1 MLIAGALGP
10 RTALNT
16 LISST
21 AASVVMCFITLRW
34 FAWSSAHMVPGK
46 EDQEPCSVGLVSV
59 SKSCSYAA
67 AVYSAVVLFA
77 AGASGPAGW
86 FPREQLMPALVGG
99 WVVLVV
105 VGFGGYLRWRALH
118 PVAVPLLPR
127 PLPPAPSVA
136 DLAPSSPPLVAAKPP
151 PPPPL
156 FTPGAPYGDMNA
168 VRGYKCCAW
177 TLALEEAAR
186 AAPVQVQFLPAVEQ
200 RRPPML
206 ARPLAPPEQPRPVT
220 PPAATLPPA
229 PAGGGL
235 EAAAGAACRVLV
247 KGEWVPAVVVSDT
260 EEAVTV
266 KCTLPDGRERTV
278 HLRKPVD
285 ATKLVMHE

>member
-34 FAWSSAHMVPGK
+34 LAWSSAHVVPGK

-118 PVAVPLLPR
+118 PVAVDISSAP
-127 PLPPAPSVA
+127 PPADVE
-136 DLAPSSPPLVAAKPP
+136 LAPVVPLSGTAKP

-168 VRGYKCCAW
+168 VRGYNCCEW
-177 TLALEEAAR
+177 TLALEVAAR
-186 AAPVQVQFLPAVEQ
+186 AV
-200 RRPPML
+200 
-206 ARPLAPPEQPRPVT
+206 PLATR
-220 PPAATLPPA
+220 AA
-229 PAGGGL
+229 
-235 EAAAGAACRVLV
+235 R
-247 KGEWVPAVVVSDT
+247 S
-260 EEAVTV
+260 
-266 KCTLPDGRERTV
+266 
-278 HLRKPVD
+278 
-285 ATKLVMHE
+285 